1 MPIVLK
7 SGSLYLLQPSGPVQA
22 YNGIALPLPTHIFM
36 TGIYNGD
43 IVSCEV
49 RAEDEETSDYLK
61 ITTETDGV
69 LCKVRGNSNKRLTI

>member
-1 MPIVLK
+1 
-7 SGSLYLLQPSGPVQA
+7 
-22 YNGIALPLPTHIFM
+22 M